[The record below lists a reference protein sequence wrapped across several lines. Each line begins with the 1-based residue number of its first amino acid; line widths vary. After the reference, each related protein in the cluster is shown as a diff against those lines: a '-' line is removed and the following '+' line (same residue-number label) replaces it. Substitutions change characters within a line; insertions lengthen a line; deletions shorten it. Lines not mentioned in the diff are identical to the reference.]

1 MRVRHLIGVFV
12 IWAVPVSATNIMWEV
27 EPPRIMLVRITAYW
41 CGQDSWTS
49 KMQSSTGRRLV
60 SGKSCAVDPYV
71 IPYGSYVTIKET
83 GKVVRAID
91 TGTAVVN
98 RKSEWS
104 KPKKKRLPVID
115 LFFRTQTEAEREIAK
130 IGRYAEVEIRK
141 QENK

>member
-1 MRVRHLIGVFV
+1 MRVRHLLGAFI
-12 IWAVPVSATNIMWEV
+12 IWSVPVSAANLMWEI
-27 EPPRIMLVRITAYW
+27 EPPRKMLVRITAYW

-104 KPKKKRLPVID
+104 KPVID
-115 LFFRTQTEAEREIAK
+115 LFFRTQKEAEREIAK

>member
-1 MRVRHLIGVFV
+1 
-12 IWAVPVSATNIMWEV
+12 
-27 EPPRIMLVRITAYW
+27 
-41 CGQDSWTS
+41 
-49 KMQSSTGRRLV
+49 
-60 SGKSCAVDPYV
+60 
-71 IPYGSYVTIKET
+71 VTIKET

>member
-1 MRVRHLIGVFV
+1 
-12 IWAVPVSATNIMWEV
+12 MWEV
-27 EPPRIMLVRITAYW
+27 EPPKVMLVRITAYW
-41 CGQDSWTS
+41 CGQDAWTS

-115 LFFRTQTEAEREIAK
+115 LFFKTQKEADMPRWKSANRRTN
-130 IGRYAEVEIRK
+130 EIRYRLDD
-141 QENK
+141 